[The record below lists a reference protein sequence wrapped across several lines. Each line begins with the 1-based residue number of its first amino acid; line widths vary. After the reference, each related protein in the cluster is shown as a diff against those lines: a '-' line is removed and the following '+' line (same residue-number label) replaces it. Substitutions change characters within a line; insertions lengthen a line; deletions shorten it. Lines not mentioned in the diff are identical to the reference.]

1 MSSSNLVGGKRKRKS
16 VPGTNDLLK
25 IGINGHFSP
34 VSEVVCGV
42 PKEHVRGEGSS
53 AETSGKRADDSK
65 LLKAVRSKTSC
76 KQLQNAL
83 SMLNA

>member
-1 MSSSNLVGGKRKRKS
+1 MSTSNLVGGKRKS
-16 VPGTNDLLK
+16 LPGTNDLLK

-65 LLKAVRSKTSC
+65 LLKQLEVKLPANSC
-76 KQLQNAL
+76 RML
-83 SMLNA
+83 SPC